1 MKKSIPWKDWSQY
14 VFFQWFLV
22 LLLFWS
28 FFFIFFEIP
37 ISWKSEKIIFG
48 IFFSVFSLPLFYLA
62 SFRWVIPLH
71 RLTVHALQL
80 SHRKYRSG
88 QAVDMEDLDLEN
100 EHFLTLHR
108 ALKDISIKLAR
119 RKNQLAFQRQEN
131 EAMLLALQDPLVSVD
146 RHQKIQ
152 FCNTQFVQTFQ
163 LKNEQLIS
171 LTTSLRYPEVSEL
184 VQQAM
189 QTGQDLRQ
197 PLSFFAAGWETARDF
212 VVSISCV
219 RSADSS
225 STVQGAVVVFHD
237 MTEIHQAEKIRR
249 QFFENASHELRTPLT
264 SMKGFT
270 DALSEDFQKQD
281 YSHASTFLGMIQ
293 KSIHRVIQL
302 VDDMLALTQFDQG
315 LLSIHKQALDPMAAT
330 QQVLDHLSWKM
341 KEKNIFVHIQS
352 EADQVWADAHHLDQ
366 VLNNLLENAI
376 KYGTPGGRV
385 DVLWKQTPQGV
396 ELSIKDDG
404 PGISKEHLPRI
415 FERFYRVDR
424 GRSRDQGGTG
434 LGLAIV
440 KHAML
445 AQSGSVKVESV
456 LGQGTEFIC
465 SFPNPDAK

>member
-1 MKKSIPWKDWSQY
+1 
-14 VFFQWFLV
+14 
-22 LLLFWS
+22 
-28 FFFIFFEIP
+28 
-37 ISWKSEKIIFG
+37 
-48 IFFSVFSLPLFYLA
+48 
-62 SFRWVIPLH
+62 
-71 RLTVHALQL
+71 
-80 SHRKYRSG
+80 
-88 QAVDMEDLDLEN
+88 
-100 EHFLTLHR
+100 
-108 ALKDISIKLAR
+108 
-119 RKNQLAFQRQEN
+119 
-131 EAMLLALQDPLVSVD
+131 
-146 RHQKIQ
+146 
-152 FCNTQFVQTFQ
+152 
-163 LKNEQLIS
+163 
-171 LTTSLRYPEVSEL
+171 
-184 VQQAM
+184 
-189 QTGQDLRQ
+189 
-197 PLSFFAAGWETARDF
+197 
-212 VVSISCV
+212 
-219 RSADSS
+219 
-225 STVQGAVVVFHD
+225 
-237 MTEIHQAEKIRR
+237 
-249 QFFENASHELRTPLT
+249 
-264 SMKGFT
+264 
-270 DALSEDFQKQD
+270 
-281 YSHASTFLGMIQ
+281 MIQ

-366 VLNNLLENAI
+366 VLINLLENAI